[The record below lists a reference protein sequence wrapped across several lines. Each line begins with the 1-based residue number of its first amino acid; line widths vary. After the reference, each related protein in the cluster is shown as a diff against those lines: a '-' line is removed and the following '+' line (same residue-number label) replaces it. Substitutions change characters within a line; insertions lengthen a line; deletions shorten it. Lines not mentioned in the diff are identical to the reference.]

1 MKLDSVGQTFV
12 NRIIA
17 SGRSVETLAPA
28 DGVGLMLQFY
38 REVRAEGCDAGN
50 DSDML
55 LYQWGT
61 YDWGEGEAFEFNL
74 TRQLIGLGGE
84 DEDILQLSLTFSFES
99 TDSFREL
106 GEGNRWCQSPEGIEL
121 FREFILQSPA
131 FSAIQGQPTAKVRLE
146 YEVAG

>member
-1 MKLDSVGQTFV
+1 MNLDYVSQTFV
-12 NRIIA
+12 NRIVA

-28 DGVGLMLQFY
+28 EGVWLMLQFY

-61 YDWGEGEAFEFNL
+61 YEWGESEAFEFDL
-74 TRQLIGLGGE
+74 TRQLTGIGGE
-84 DEDILQLSLTFSFES
+84 DENILQLSLTFSFES
-99 TDSFREL
+99 TDSLREL
-106 GEGNRWCQSPEGIEL
+106 GEGNRWCHSPEGIEL

-131 FSAIQGQPTAKVRLE
+131 FSAIEGQPTAKVRLE
-146 YEVAG
+146 YQVAG